1 MSGFRAAPNA
11 GAQAGSAPPAST
23 LSQPYWRDVHSK
35 THGCIKAT
43 FTVLDNL
50 DSRFRYGLFANPGQH
65 HAWIRF
71 SSGNEYPQPDSTHDA
86 RGIAIKVMG
95 VPGRKL
101 LEDDGLPPAAT
112 QDFPLMNATQFFI
125 RDKPNMPNLRNTLAA
140 DSAREPS
147 MGIFWAA
154 SRRMCANGTCAR

>member
-1 MSGFRAAPNA
+1 MSGFRATPNA

-65 HAWIRF
+65 HG
-71 SSGNEYPQPDSTHDA
+71 SGF
-86 RGIAIKVMG
+86 
-95 VPGRKL
+95 
-101 LEDDGLPPAAT
+101 PAAT
-112 QDFPLMNATQFFI
+112 NI
-125 RDKPNMPNLRNTLAA
+125 RSRI
-140 DSAREPS
+140 ARTTRVESP
-147 MGIFWAA
+147 
-154 SRRMCANGTCAR
+154 